1 MEDEVNNGP
10 EHISIS
16 LDLDMEKS
24 LNDIL
29 LENNHL
35 LSNSNIKLNKKL
47 HDIFTKYNSIISKY
61 SNDKIKLENLISE
74 NSVLIVK
81 NTSLTKKIELTEKLL
96 NIKETILNATKNS
109 FFDLN
114 NKYEAYIKLSSKEK
128 KQNETKVK
136 ELNEKIYNLE
146 NKISSLNLEKTCKVC
161 YKNTINTIFFPC
173 GHITCCKE
181 CKDEIQINDN
191 KCPLCRKEIS
201 EFANIYLP

>member
-1 MEDEVNNGP
+1 MEDEVNNEP
-10 EHISIS
+10 QHVSIS
-16 LDLDMEKS
+16 LDLDVEQS
-24 LNDIL
+24 LHDIL

-47 HDIFTKYNSIISKY
+47 HDIFTKYNSTITKCN
-61 SNDKIKLENLISE
+61 NDKIKLENLISE
-74 NSVLIVK
+74 NSVLIVR

-96 NIKETILNATKNS
+96 TIKETILNATKNS
-109 FFDLN
+109 FYDLN
-114 NKYEAYIKLSSKEK
+114 TEYEAYIKLASKEK
-128 KQNETKVK
+128 KEK
-136 ELNEKIYNLE
+136 EAKIDELKNKIHNLE
-146 NKISSLNLEKTCKVC
+146 SNINSRNLEKVCKVC

-191 KCPLCRKEIS
+191 KCPLCRKDIS